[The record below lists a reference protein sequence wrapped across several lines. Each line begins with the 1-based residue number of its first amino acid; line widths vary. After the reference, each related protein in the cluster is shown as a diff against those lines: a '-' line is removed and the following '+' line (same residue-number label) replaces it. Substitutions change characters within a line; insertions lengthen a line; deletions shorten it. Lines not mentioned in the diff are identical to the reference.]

1 MEYYRHITRDN
12 YASWTHRRHTGL
24 TVRHTHSIQD
34 YSSRKKIKNIS
45 ILTLKCYVIIEL
57 GYVSWHFTKRVEPD
71 RKYVGDNK
79 MFIQIVNIL
88 HAGHTIT
95 ANELKKIRYSN
106 LNGKDSIKCD
116 NYGKVQGYEE
126 LVGELLKKYDD
137 ISYDPVHSS
146 EVTDDTLERAA
157 SVLFYLVHCP
167 TDNVEMKD
175 YYLNLLDNFP
185 LPTILTTLGRLS
197 SAALESQSVK
207 LTTATLLLARLGHI
221 LERDF
226 RRLITLTT
234 PASLLGK
241 TSFNLI

>member
-1 MEYYRHITRDN
+1 MLFAT
-12 YASWTHRRHTGL
+12 
-24 TVRHTHSIQD
+24 
-34 YSSRKKIKNIS
+34 
-45 ILTLKCYVIIEL
+45 KCYVIIEL
-57 GYVSWHFTKRVEPD
+57 GYISWHFTKRVEPD

-88 HAGHTIT
+88 HAGHTIP

-116 NYGKVQGYEE
+116 SYGKVQGYED
-126 LVGELLKKYDD
+126 LVGEFVKKYHD
-137 ISYDPVHSS
+137 ISYDPVYSG